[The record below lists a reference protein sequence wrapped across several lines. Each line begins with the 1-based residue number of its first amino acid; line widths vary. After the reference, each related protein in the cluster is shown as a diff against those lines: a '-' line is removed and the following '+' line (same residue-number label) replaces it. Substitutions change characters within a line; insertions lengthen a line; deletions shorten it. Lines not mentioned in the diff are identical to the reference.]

1 MAIPKAFADHKKGST
16 WDGAEMIITETNENG
31 VIVPKDLTDVQI
43 SAKFKI
49 NNNTVF
55 EFKNSDNTITVPIPT
70 DGKLYFA
77 TRLMN
82 FPENT
87 YYFDVVL
94 ININGDVE
102 IIPTH
107 SWTIFK

>member
-16 WDGAEMIITETNENG
+16 WDGAEMIITETDENG
-31 VIVPKDLTDVQI
+31 VVVPKNLTNVRI

-49 NNNTVF
+49 NNSTVF
-55 EFKNSDNTITVPIPT
+55 EFKNSDNTIMVPNPT
-70 DGKLYFA
+70 NGKLYFA
-77 TRLMN
+77 SRVIDVQV
-82 FPENT
+82 NT
-87 YYFDVVL
+87 YYFDVIL
-94 ININGDVE
+94 TLINGDIE